1 MKREMARSGTGRD
14 GSRRRI
20 VGDERTI
27 GGIEF
32 IDHDFVE
39 TEVAREREPIRR
51 IGCDKMPVRPLLAL
65 FVHAGTAVLDE
76 GGRRVQTSVRLD
88 GQRLDAATAIVRHQK
103 RLAGF
108 IDSDM
113 ARTVTA
119 GGLLVKKSEF
129 TRIRIDD
136 ESAHGPALFT
146 GEIAGFIR
154 RIKKP
159 LVWMNG
165 EETRADRFGGQLRSA
180 QPAADRIEAGD
191 INPFALPA
199 GVSAEVNE
207 EFFRVARRRC
217 RFGVLKRETAK
228 KAGERERNYC
238 SDRETGYPNSESGFP
253 LTPPLSLRG
262 TSGERAGERGS
273 FHRIVA
279 LF

>member
-1 MKREMARSGTGRD
+1 
-14 GSRRRI
+14 
-20 VGDERTI
+20 
-27 GGIEF
+27 
-32 IDHDFVE
+32 
-39 TEVAREREPIRR
+39 
-51 IGCDKMPVRPLLAL
+51 
-65 FVHAGTAVLDE
+65 
-76 GGRRVQTSVRLD
+76 
-88 GQRLDAATAIVRHQK
+88 
-103 RLAGF
+103 
-108 IDSDM
+108 M

-217 RFGVLKRETAK
+217 RFGVLKGETAK
-228 KAGERERNYC
+228 KAGERACNYC

-253 LTPPLSLRG
+253 LTPARSL
-262 TSGERAGERGS
+262 GERENPDSESGPPHDHTRAGVCPTTTGKSPTRSQVFPLPEGEG
-273 FHRIVA
+273 
-279 LF
+279 